1 MNEQGEVVGIV
12 VSSAAIETFVA
23 RTGTLPQNI
32 NWAVKAEYA
41 LLLFEAPPPKAKAVD
56 RRQAIEEALTAT
68 RLIEAE

>member
-1 MNEQGEVVGIV
+1 M
-12 VSSAAIETFVA
+12 
-23 RTGTLPQNI
+23 